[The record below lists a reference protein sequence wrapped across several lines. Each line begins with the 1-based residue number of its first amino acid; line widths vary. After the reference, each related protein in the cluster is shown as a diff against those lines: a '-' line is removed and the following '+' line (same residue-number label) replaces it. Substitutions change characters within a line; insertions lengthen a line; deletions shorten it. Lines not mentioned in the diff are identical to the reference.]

1 MDIDFWNI
9 NAETAKPFGKAKK
22 YITVKEIMEA
32 KEKIKLHEKITELFA
47 LIPKEHH
54 KNVNKL
60 NAIFRQF
67 GAEDVL
73 EIVGQL
79 KDIDSKNARD
89 YCVTHESCI
98 DGG

>member
-1 MDIDFWNI
+1 
-9 NAETAKPFGKAKK
+9 
-22 YITVKEIMEA
+22 MERN
-32 KEKIKLHEKITELFA
+32 EEIKLHEKIKELFD

-54 KNVNKL
+54 KNVKKL
-60 NAIFRQF
+60 NDIFRQF

-79 KDIDSKNARD
+79 KDIDSKHARD